1 MVKAYEILSNP
12 LSPQSNLTESAL
24 FLLLLLLLL
33 SQYTDEVNR
42 LRKVE
47 WLDQDT
53 QQISDEAEL
62 TEADPQA
69 PTPDP
74 PSQELQKR

>member
-1 MVKAYEILSNP
+1 M
-12 LSPQSNLTESAL
+12 
-24 FLLLLLLLL
+24 
-33 SQYTDEVNR
+33 

-62 TEADPQA
+62 TEASPQA

-74 PSQELQKR
+74 PSQELQER